1 MGDAVVADFEHLFY
15 SNAGVSQ
22 DFHTCQSQNAR
33 FSASRSRMVRPL
45 GVVDHRNAVGAC
57 FQPWVRL
64 GVGLAEDAE
73 FGARR
78 CRNSG
83 LEEHLGVMG
92 SLFCDTHQFWQSR

>member
-1 MGDAVVADFEHLFY
+1 MADFEHLFD
-15 SNAGVSQ
+15 SNACVSQ
-22 DFHTCQSQNAR
+22 DFHSCQSPECSVLG
-33 FSASRSRMVRPL
+33 FSEPDGSSL
-45 GVVDHRNAVGAC
+45 GVVDDRNAVSAC

-64 GVGLAEDAE
+64 GVGLAEDGE

-92 SLFCDTHQFWQSR
+92 SLFGDPHQFRQSR